1 MDGILNVD
9 KPVGPTS
16 FDIVRL
22 VKRLSGQK
30 RVGHGGTLDPLAG
43 GVLPIFLGR
52 ATRVSEFLLHGTKAY
67 RAEVRLGVSTNTYDA
82 EGEVTRE
89 ADASAVG
96 PDEVAAALT
105 AFRGRIQQRPPAF
118 SALKKDGRR
127 SYELAREGRAET
139 PEPRPV
145 EVMSIELTDW
155 SAGLAVVEI
164 ECGHG
169 TYVRSIAHD
178 LGESLG
184 CGAHLSGLERTRT
197 GPFLI
202 EDALTIEAL
211 HDAALGGYLETCLEP
226 LDTPLLHLPAAIVDA
241 ETRQDIIHGKPVARN
256 GAAAEADALCRA
268 FNADGELVALLRFDA
283 EENAWRPTKVF
294 AT

>member
-16 FDIVRL
+16 FDVVRL
-22 VKRLSGQK
+22 VKRLSREK
-30 RVGHGGTLDPLAG
+30 RVGHGGTLDPLAS

-67 RAEVRLGVSTNTYDA
+67 RAEVRLGITTDTYDA

-89 ADASAVG
+89 ADASAIGADDVT
-96 PDEVAAALT
+96 AAL
-105 AFRGRIQQRPPAF
+105 AGFRGRIRQRPPAF

-127 SYELAREGRAET
+127 SYELAREGRAEAL
-139 PEPRPV
+139 EPREV
-145 EVMSIELTDW
+145 EVTHIELADW
-155 SAGLAVVEI
+155 SEGLAVLDI

-178 LGESLG
+178 LGEALG
-184 CGAHLSGLERTRT
+184 CGAHLAALDRTRT
-197 GPFLI
+197 GPFFV

-211 HDAALGGYLETCLEP
+211 HDAALGGHLETCLEP
-226 LDTPLLHLPAAIVDA
+226 LDVPLLHLPAAIVDA
-241 ETRQDIIHGKPVARN
+241 DTRQAIIHGKPVAAN
-256 GAAAEADALCRA
+256 NDGGEPGDLCRA
-268 FNADGELVALLRFDA
+268 FNGEGQLVALLRFDP
-283 EENAWRPTKVF
+283 EGNAWRPTKVF
-294 AT
+294 AR